1 MKKSIIPLCL
11 LGAISLVASC
21 GSKNDS
27 TSSIEKERD
36 SLLTVNSQQQMIL
49 DNMTST
55 MAEISMSLD
64 SIAIQEQMIIRGV
77 DELGNPL
84 NKKDLKSKL
93 TSLSEIIK
101 NQREKMASMEATMK
115 ADKTAMGQLKNI
127 IAYLNASLEQ
137 KDLEIQ
143 KLRSEIDSK
152 NFNISQLRTH
162 VTNLKDTVATVQ
174 NENAEQ
180 KVQIAKQDAS
190 LNEVYYIIGTKDQL
204 INAGVI
210 SKTGTIIKK
219 TKVNFSSLNK
229 SVLTKADRRNLKNI
243 TINGKSPKILS
254 EAPKGSYSLD
264 KGGNSSVLTIND
276 SEKFWSA
283 NNKILV
289 IQIK

>member
-1 MKKSIIPLCL
+1 MKKNIIPVCL

-21 GSKNDS
+21 GGSNDQ
-27 TSSIEKERD
+27 TSSVEKERD
-36 SLLTVNSQQQMIL
+36 SLLSVNSQQQMIL

-64 SIAIQEQMIIRGV
+64 SIAIQERMIIRGV
-77 DELGNPL
+77 DELGKPL
-84 NKKDLKSKL
+84 NKKNLKSKL
-93 TSLSEIIK
+93 SSLSEIIK

-152 NFNISQLRTH
+152 NFNITQLRTH

-190 LNEVYYIIGTKDQL
+190 LHEVYYIIGTKNQL
-204 INAGVI
+204 INAGVV

-219 TKVNFSSLNK
+219 TKVNFASIDK

-243 TINGKSPKILS
+243 SINGKSPKILS
-254 EAPKGSYSLD
+254 EAPKGSYNLD
-264 KGGNSSVLTIND
+264 KGGNSSMLTITD
-276 SEKFWSA
+276 SDKFWSA
-283 NNKILV
+283 NNRILV
-289 IQIK
+289 ILIK